1 MRRRKNVTS
10 RRFVLGLMMAAA
22 TVAAAAA
29 HHSVPGQFDTSK
41 PTTLTGVISDIDWV
55 NPHIYIHLDVKEA
68 DGTVNKWSLGSAPP
82 AMLRKAN
89 LTKAKLMGA
98 GEVVSIVVYPA
109 RDGTKNLGWLTKI
122 TYPDGRVLTLD
133 GR

>member
-1 MRRRKNVTS
+1 MTRK
-10 RRFVLGLMMAAA
+10 GLLALILLLAVAA
-22 TVAAAAA
+22 TAAA

-41 PTTLTGVISDIDWV
+41 PTTLKGVISDIDWV
-55 NPHIYIHLDVKEA
+55 NPHIYIQLDVKDASGAVE
-68 DGTVNKWSLGSAPP
+68 KWSLGSAPP

-89 LTKAKLMGA
+89 LTKAKLMGK
-98 GEVVSIVVYPA
+98 GEVVEIVVYPA
-109 RDGTKNLGWLTKI
+109 RDGTKNLAWLTRI

>member
-1 MRRRKNVTS
+1 MRRM
-10 RRFVLGLMMAAA
+10 FLGAVMVMAVMTPAI
-22 TVAAAAA
+22 A

-41 PTTLTGVISDIDWV
+41 PMTLKGVIGDIDWV
-55 NPHIYIHLDVKEA
+55 NPHIYVKLDVKDASGAVER
-68 DGTVNKWSLGSAPP
+68 WSLGSAPP

-89 LTKAKLMGA
+89 LTKAKLLGN
-98 GEVVSIVVYPA
+98 GETVEIVVYPA
-109 RDGTKNLGWLTKI
+109 RDGTKHLAWLTKI

>member
-1 MRRRKNVTS
+1 MTR
-10 RRFVLGLMMAAA
+10 LALCAGLALLLAAGRP
-22 TVAAAAA
+22 VSA

-41 PTTLTGVISDIDWV
+41 PVTLTGVITDIDWI
-55 NPHIYIHLDVKEA
+55 NPHIYFHLEVKGES
-68 DGTVNKWSLGSAPP
+68 GSVEKWSLGSAPP

-89 LTKAKLMGA
+89 LTKAKLLGK

-109 RDGTKNLGWLTKI
+109 RDGTKNLAWLTKI

>member
-1 MRRRKNVTS
+1 MTRS
-10 RRFVLGLMMAAA
+10 LFAGVLVAVA
-22 TVAAAAA
+22 VAAAGA

-41 PTTLTGVISDIDWV
+41 PMTLTGVISDIDWV
-55 NPHIYIHLDVKEA
+55 NPHIYIHLDVKSESGA
-68 DGTVNKWSLGSAPP
+68 VERWSLGSAPP
-82 AMLRKAN
+82 AMLRKAK
-89 LTKAKLMGA
+89 LTKASLMGK

-109 RDGTKNLGWLTKI
+109 RDGTKNLAWLTKI

>member
-1 MRRRKNVTS
+1 MRRQFVFACWLVLAVVNVTA
-10 RRFVLGLMMAAA
+10 R
-22 TVAAAAA
+22 A

-41 PTTLTGVISDIDWV
+41 PMTLTGVIADIDWV
-55 NPHIYIHLDVKEA
+55 NPHIYIHLDVKE
-68 DGTVNKWSLGSAPP
+68 DGGGVARWSLGSAPP

-89 LTKAKLMGA
+89 LTKTKLIGN
-98 GEVVSIVVYPA
+98 GEVVTIVAYPA

-122 TYPDGRVLTLD
+122 TYPDGRFLTLD

>member
-1 MRRRKNVTS
+1 MTRLALCAG
-10 RRFVLGLMMAAA
+10 FALLLAAGRP
-22 TVAAAAA
+22 VSA
-29 HHSVPGQFDTSK
+29 HHSVPGQFDTAR
-41 PTTLTGVISDIDWV
+41 PVTLTGVITDIDWI
-55 NPHIYIHLDVKEA
+55 NPHIYFHLEVKGEN
-68 DGTVNKWSLGSAPP
+68 GSVEKWSLGSAPP

-89 LTKAKLMGA
+89 LTKAKLLGK

-109 RDGTKNLGWLTKI
+109 RDGTKNLAWLTKI

>member
-1 MRRRKNVTS
+1 MRFPIASALVLAVVT
-10 RRFVLGLMMAAA
+10 AAG
-22 TVAAAAA
+22 A

-41 PTTLTGVISDIDWV
+41 PMTLIGVISSIDWI
-55 NPHIYIHLDVKEA
+55 NPHIYLHLDVKDDSGA
-68 DGTVNKWSLGSAPP
+68 VAKWSLGSAPP

-89 LTKAKLMGA
+89 LTKAKLMGS
-98 GEVVSIVVYPA
+98 GELVTIVAYPE

>member
-1 MRRRKNVTS
+1 MRQR
-10 RRFVLGLMMAAA
+10 LGALLLAAA
-22 TVAAAAA
+22 LTGTPVAA

-41 PTTLTGVISDIDWV
+41 PMTLTGTISDIDWV
-55 NPHIYIHLDVKEA
+55 NPHIYIHLDVKDA
-68 DGTVNKWSLGSAPP
+68 AGVATKWSLGSAPP

-89 LTKAKLMGA
+89 LTKAKLMGTA
-98 GEVVSIVVYPA
+98 GEVVTIVVYPA

-122 TYPDGRVLTLD
+122 TYADGRFLTLD

>member
-1 MRRRKNVTS
+1 MTRRVLFAVT
-10 RRFVLGLMMAAA
+10 MALAV
-22 TVAAAAA
+22 VAVTRA

-41 PTTLTGVISDIDWV
+41 PMTLKGVISDIDWI
-55 NPHIYIHLDVKEA
+55 NPHIYIHLDVKDDSGA
-68 DGTVNKWSLGSAPP
+68 VAKWSLGSAPP

-89 LTKAKLMGA
+89 LTKAKLMGS
-98 GEVVSIVVYPA
+98 GELVTIVAYPA

>member
-1 MRRRKNVTS
+1 MKQIV
-10 RRFVLGLMMAAA
+10 VIAVMAL
-22 TVAAAAA
+22 TTLTGVRA
-29 HHSVPGQFDTSK
+29 HHSVPGQFDTGR
-41 PTTLTGVISDIDWV
+41 PVTLTGVITDIDWI
-55 NPHIYIHLDVKEA
+55 NPHIYLHLEVKGEN
-68 DGTVNKWSLGSAPP
+68 GSVEKWSLGSAPP

-89 LTKAKLMGA
+89 LTKAKLLGK

-109 RDGTKNLGWLTKI
+109 RDGTKNLAWLTKI

>member
-1 MRRRKNVTS
+1 MRQRIGA
-10 RRFVLGLMMAAA
+10 LLLAAA
-22 TVAAAAA
+22 LAGGTVAA

-41 PTTLTGVISDIDWV
+41 PTTLTGTISDIDWV
-55 NPHIYIHLDVKEA
+55 NPHIYIHLDVKDDA
-68 DGTVNKWSLGSAPP
+68 GVVAKWSLGSAPP

-89 LTKAKLMGA
+89 LTKAKLMGTA
-98 GEVVSIVVYPA
+98 REVVTIVVYPA

-122 TYPDGRVLTLD
+122 TYADGRFLTLD

>member
-1 MRRRKNVTS
+1 MRQRIGAI
-10 RRFVLGLMMAAA
+10 L
-22 TVAAAAA
+22 VAAALAGGAVAA

-41 PTTLTGVISDIDWV
+41 PMTLTGTISDIDWV
-55 NPHIYIHLDVKEA
+55 NPHIYIHLDVKDDA
-68 DGTVNKWSLGSAPP
+68 GVVAKWSLGSAPP

-89 LTKAKLMGA
+89 LTKAKLMGTA
-98 GEVVSIVVYPA
+98 GEVVTIVVYPA

-122 TYPDGRVLTLD
+122 TYADGRFLTLD

>member
-1 MRRRKNVTS
+1 MRVRLGAFLFAVLVT
-10 RRFVLGLMMAAA
+10 
-22 TVAAAAA
+22 TVSAGA

-41 PTTLTGVISDIDWV
+41 PMTLTGTISDIDWI
-55 NPHIYIHLDVKEA
+55 NPHIYIHLDVKDT
-68 DGTVNKWSLGSAPP
+68 DGTIAKWSFGSAPP

-89 LTKAKLMGA
+89 LTKAKLMGSA
-98 GEVVSIVVYPA
+98 GEAVTIVAYPA

-122 TYPDGRVLTLD
+122 TYADGRFLTLD

>member
-1 MRRRKNVTS
+1 MRFPIASALVLAVVT
-10 RRFVLGLMMAAA
+10 
-22 TVAAAAA
+22 AAAA

-41 PTTLTGVISDIDWV
+41 PMTLKGVISSIDWI
-55 NPHIYIHLDVKEA
+55 NPHIYLHLDVKDDSGA
-68 DGTVNKWSLGSAPP
+68 VATWSLGSAPP

-89 LTKAKLMGA
+89 LTKAKLMGN
-98 GEVVSIVVYPA
+98 GEVVTIVAYPA

>member
-1 MRRRKNVTS
+1 MIRTAS
-10 RRFVLGLMMAAA
+10 LTLVLALVCAAA
-22 TVAAAAA
+22 PAA

-41 PTTLTGVISDIDWV
+41 PMTLKGVISDIDWV
-55 NPHIYIHLDVKEA
+55 NPHIYIHLDVKDA
-68 DGTVNKWSLGSAPP
+68 NGTVEKWSLGSAPP

-89 LTKAKLMGA
+89 LTKAKLMGK
-98 GEVVSIVVYPA
+98 GEIVEIVVYPA
-109 RDGTKNLGWLTKI
+109 RDGTKNLAWLTKI

>member
-1 MRRRKNVTS
+1 MRRRFVFACWLALAVVTTTA
-10 RRFVLGLMMAAA
+10 R
-22 TVAAAAA
+22 A

-41 PTTLTGVISDIDWV
+41 PMTLVGVISDIDWV
-55 NPHIYIHLDVKEA
+55 NPHIYIHLDVKE
-68 DGTVNKWSLGSAPP
+68 DGGNVAKWSLGSAPP

-89 LTKAKLMGA
+89 LTKAKLMGN
-98 GEVVSIVVYPA
+98 GEVVTIVAYPA

-122 TYPDGRVLTLD
+122 TYPDGRFLTLD